1 MIFTRLVCFTD
12 KERDVATETE
22 RIRQTLQQANNRNTE
37 LSNEI
42 KALQVFLDEICKYF
56 VRDMRIVKL

>member
-1 MIFTRLVCFTD
+1 MLFCALCRVFLGWTMVFTCLVCITD

-37 LSNEI
+37 LLNEI
-42 KALQVFLDEICKYF
+42 KALQVILD
-56 VRDMRIVKL
+56 